1 MPQRSLVK
9 STAFKYRNA
18 HQKQFL
24 QKVVWSQQGRT
35 YRLRQLCTS
44 TYIPTQVYRAF
55 EPDLNDSIAIRRVKK
70 SQADME
76 DIRKEKQIN
85 DELRKVENEN
95 ILKIYDIIDLPEA
108 VWYIT

>member
-1 MPQRSLVK
+1 M
-9 STAFKYRNA
+9 
-18 HQKQFL
+18 
-24 QKVVWSQQGRT
+24 
-35 YRLRQLCTS
+35 
-44 TYIPTQVYRAF
+44 
-55 EPDLNDSIAIRRVKK
+55 KK

-108 VWYIT
+108 VWYITEYCSGGSLW